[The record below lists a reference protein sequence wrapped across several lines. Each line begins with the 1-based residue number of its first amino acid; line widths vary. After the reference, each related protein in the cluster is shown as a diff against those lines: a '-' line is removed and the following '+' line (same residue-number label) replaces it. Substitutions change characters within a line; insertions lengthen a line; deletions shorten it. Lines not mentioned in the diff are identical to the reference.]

1 MYHSKGLYENQR
13 ATTDR
18 KRVVNLTRS
27 SYAGQQRYSTIMWN
41 GDTHASWKSF
51 AQQIPQGLNFMATGC
66 PYWTVDIGSFFTRK
80 GREWF
85 RAGDFDAGVD
95 DMGYRE
101 YYVRMLQYGAFL
113 PLFRSHG
120 TDTPR
125 EIWRFGRPGEP
136 FYDSILRMIRLRYRL
151 IPYIYSLAGKV
162 TQESY
167 TMSRL
172 LAFDFADDARV
183 HDIKDEFMFG
193 PAFLVCPVTRP
204 MYYDKGSVALQGV
217 EKARAVYLPKGADW
231 VDFWSG
237 KKYRGGRDVKADAP
251 IDKIPLFV
259 RQGSIVPMGPVVQHT
274 GELPGKELTI
284 VVYPGRDAVFTL
296 YEDEGDNYG
305 YEQGRF
311 STVRMEWDD
320 SRGVLSVGQRE
331 GSFPGMEESRKFRVV
346 LGGSADEVFREGAGV
361 EVRYD
366 GTATECRL

>member
-1 MYHSKGLYENQR
+1 
-13 ATTDR
+13 
-18 KRVVNLTRS
+18 
-27 SYAGQQRYSTIMWN
+27 
-41 GDTHASWKSF
+41 
-51 AQQIPQGLNFMATGC
+51 MATGC

-217 EKARAVYLPKGADW
+217 EKTRTVYL
-231 VDFWSG
+231 
-237 KKYRGGRDVKADAP
+237 
-251 IDKIPLFV
+251 L
-259 RQGSIVPMGPVVQHT
+259 
-274 GELPGKELTI
+274 
-284 VVYPGRDAVFTL
+284 
-296 YEDEGDNYG
+296 EGTY
-305 YEQGRF
+305 
-311 STVRMEWDD
+311 
-320 SRGVLSVGQRE
+320 
-331 GSFPGMEESRKFRVV
+331 
-346 LGGSADEVFREGAGV
+346 
-361 EVRYD
+361 
-366 GTATECRL
+366 